1 MLSQTHTRIFTPSWG
16 IMILLLLVSFCPV
29 SGQDCS
35 ELEAENKQLKRE
47 ISILRAEN
55 AELIVEVNAYEA
67 SNSFLR
73 DKNDDLIE
81 EVVPMRFWNTKYKRI
96 EPRIAA
102 LEDRA
107 NKLERDSA
115 KFAQKID
122 ELKSSQRAESSRQ
135 QILSEANVSDTYKV
149 NNIAVDH
156 VSKSNIDA
164 RFYLQTLTKQARQL
178 DEDILIKM
186 KIFRKIKGDWEQI
199 VYGEK
204 GSATYDKY
212 YKLAFCKANVDNKMR
227 YHSINNFDPKKS
239 LEYRLEFYH
248 SEHIIG
254 THQFSSF

>member
-1 MLSQTHTRIFTPSWG
+1 MLSQTHTRLSTPSWG
-16 IMILLLLVSFCPV
+16 IVILLLLVSFCPA

-35 ELEAENKQLKRE
+35 KLEAENKQLKRE

-55 AELIVEVNAYEA
+55 VELIAEVKASEA

-115 KFAQKID
+115 KFAQTINQ
-122 ELKSSQRAESSRQ
+122 LKSSQRAKSSRQ
-135 QILSEANVSDTYKV
+135 QAVSDAIVSNTYKV
-149 NNIAVDH
+149 DNVEVDH

-164 RFYLQTLTKQARQL
+164 HFYLQTLTKQARQL
-178 DEDILIKM
+178 GEEVLIKM

-212 YKLAFCKANVDNKMR
+212 YKLAFCKTDVDNKIR
-227 YHSINNFDPKKS
+227 YHSINSFDPKKS